1 MQIYSYLCSVNKG
14 HNNNQNIKIMTYDI
28 YQLENIGGMLT
39 VTNYL
44 AQLKD
49 EQELEEWRKS
59 HEAIKGKYIVFRNWD

>member
-1 MQIYSYLCSVNKG
+1 
-14 HNNNQNIKIMTYDI
+14 MTYDI

-49 EQELEEWRKS
+49 EQELEEWCKA
-59 HEAIKGKYIVFRNWD
+59 HENMKGQYIVHRYWN

>member
-1 MQIYSYLCSVNKG
+1 
-14 HNNNQNIKIMTYDI
+14 MTYDI

-49 EQELEEWRKS
+49 EQELEEWRKA
-59 HEAIKGKYIVFRNWD
+59 HEAIKGQYMVHCNWD

>member
-1 MQIYSYLCSVNKG
+1 
-14 HNNNQNIKIMTYDI
+14 MTYDI

-59 HEAIKGKYIVFRNWD
+59 HEDMKGQYIVHCNWD